1 MISPAYCLKKVS
13 QPSQREMEF
22 KQSPMI
28 FMRREDKVE
37 NLGTPWGL
45 EFAEQ
50 STRVKITAKKAP
62 EIYKGFISSLLL
74 KISNCINKEIT

>member
-37 NLGTPWGL
+37 NLETPWGL
-45 EFAEQ
+45 EFAE
-50 STRVKITAKKAP
+50 
-62 EIYKGFISSLLL
+62 
-74 KISNCINKEIT
+74 